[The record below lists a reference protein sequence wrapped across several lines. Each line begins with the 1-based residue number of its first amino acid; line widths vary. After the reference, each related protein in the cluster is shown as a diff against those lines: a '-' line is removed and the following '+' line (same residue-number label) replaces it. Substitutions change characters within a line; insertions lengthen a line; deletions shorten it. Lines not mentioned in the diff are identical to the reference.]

1 MNDLIDK
8 SECYIEKHSGY
19 RFKGDEAGILYITAK
34 PDTESEY
41 YNIFGIADKII
52 ADALNLGAECLE
64 SKNDNDIKEKIMC
77 FVSKY
82 GLLGIMTDIVTT
94 PAFIKYDEVFL
105 IKNPFIS
112 KGKMKTPEYIKYFT
126 PFDKLDGNCL
136 KEKGYLSFDGEFR
149 INIFGR
155 SGEELSETLE
165 CTFIYAERYDWLKHI
180 FSDFAVTFH
189 RLTVF
194 YEKYNTLSAPEKDF
208 YADCIGNFE
217 KMSPAYYIKLTD
229 RPVIRWE
236 GRSLLTMLRMILA
249 LKLTDKKKPIRYCRY
264 CRSVYICARPN
275 QTFCSKACKNRYNVY
290 KSRDKKQNPEE
301 K

>member
-1 MNDLIDK
+1 M
-8 SECYIEKHSGY
+8 
-19 RFKGDEAGILYITAK
+19 
-34 PDTESEY
+34 
-41 YNIFGIADKII
+41 
-52 ADALNLGAECLE
+52 
-64 SKNDNDIKEKIMC
+64 
-77 FVSKY
+77 
-82 GLLGIMTDIVTT
+82 
-94 PAFIKYDEVFL
+94 
-105 IKNPFIS
+105 
-112 KGKMKTPEYIKYFT
+112 
-126 PFDKLDGNCL
+126 

-249 LKLTDKKKPIRYCRY
+249 LKLTDKKKPIRYCSILPQCIY
-264 CRSVYICARPN
+264 L
-275 QTFCSKACKNRYNVY
+275 CKT
-290 KSRDKKQNPEE
+290 
-301 K
+301 